1 MRYSCNLLLIL
12 GLTCTFLFGC
22 DIQDESV
29 QPAAATTNQLL
40 RADTA
45 MLVDML
51 NHDSDAPAI
60 TPKSLEYVDGFDA
73 GLKRAQSESKSLLVI
88 CRAAWCRWSAEMT
101 QGPLSDPQI
110 IGLASRFVCVMID
123 ADRHADTCQNLDVTA
138 FPTVIIISSIG
149 DESFRTVGRPSTDT
163 LLSALREHL
172 QPSVAVHPTR
182 PLQK

>member
-1 MRYSCNLLLIL
+1 MMSIL
-12 GLTCTFLFGC
+12 LFGC

-51 NHDSDAPAI
+51 DHNSDAPAI
-60 TPKSLEYVDGFDA
+60 KPKSLEYVDGFDA

-101 QGPLSDPQI
+101 QGPLSDPHI
-110 IGLASRFVCVMID
+110 IGLASRFVCVMVD
-123 ADRHADTCQNLDVTA
+123 ADRHTDTCQNLNVTA
-138 FPTVIIISSIG
+138 FPTVMIISSLG
-149 DESFRTVGRPSTDT
+149 DESFRAVGRPSTDT
-163 LLSALREHL
+163 LASALREHL
-172 QPSVAVHPTR
+172 QPTVATQPSR
-182 PLQK
+182 FPQK